1 MIDLIFVIPQD
12 HMLPRLK
19 LIHKNY
25 FLKIDQTRHVVNCPH
40 SRLAARQPNGVI
52 SVLAGPL
59 KRRLAGLICIVHTQP
74 VVQPVVVVQLV
85 VQPVVQSVVKCKHR
99 VTYSPT
105 ESGRA
110 AASVVYSRAPNQSRK
125 RTRKELKC

>member
-12 HMLPRLK
+12 HMLPSSK

-25 FLKIDQTRHVVNCPH
+25 FLEIDQTRHVVNCPH
-40 SRLAARQPNGVI
+40 SRLAARQPNDAI
-52 SVLAGPL
+52 SVLTGPL

-74 VVQPVVVVQLV
+74 VVQPVVVVQL
-85 VQPVVQSVVKCKHR
+85 VVQSVVKCKHR

>member
-1 MIDLIFVIPQD
+1 VIDLIFVIPQD

-40 SRLAARQPNGVI
+40 SRLAARQPNDVT
-52 SVLAGPL
+52 SVLTGPL
-59 KRRLAGLICIVHTQP
+59 KRRLAALICIVHTQP
-74 VVQPVVVVQLV
+74 VIQPVVVVQL
-85 VQPVVQSVVKCKHR
+85 VVQSVVKCKHR